1 MKGVMIP
8 QPWKC
13 SRPGWMKIDQPG
25 LVEGVGEGWNWM
37 SFKASS
43 NKKHS
48 VISLIMERIM
58 QPEDITGVGQS

>member
-1 MKGVMIP
+1 M
-8 QPWKC
+8 
-13 SRPGWMKIDQPG
+13 SSDQPG

-43 NKKHS
+43 NKSHS

-58 QPEDITGVGQS
+58 QPEDITCVGQS